1 MTGLASNQRGSASR
15 TELDHESRDVSI
27 GSHLGTIS
35 LKVALIFLG
44 SQTGRDNV
52 LKTMALLNEL
62 FYLIGTPSYALVFTQ
77 FLRELELA
85 RSWINGP
92 QEGHPHDLLHT
103 FPLRC
108 DPSYRSCCF
117 GAIVG
122 NISPTFRPHMD
133 AFRAL
138 IASIENSCTEP
149 RDEQAQRYLDEVTVL
164 LDMLYQFVP

>member
-1 MTGLASNQRGSASR
+1 MTGLSSNQRGAASR
-15 TELDHESRDVSI
+15 TEADTESRDLPV
-27 GSHLGTIS
+27 GGQLGTIA

-44 SQTGRDNV
+44 SQAGRDNV

-62 FYLIGTPSYALVFTQ
+62 FYLIGTPSYALVFNQ

-85 RSWINGP
+85 RAWVNGP
-92 QEGHPHDLLHT
+92 QEGHPHDLMPT
-103 FPLRC
+103 IPLRC

-149 RDEQAQRYLDEVTVL
+149 RDAQVQRYLDEVTVL